1 MSSLDSYPMS
11 LFLLYIIIMITLI
24 LFVLANVI
32 AIAMHQFKDDQKAV
46 LMLAWAFCFILLFVS
61 VEYFTGVM
69 L

>member
-1 MSSLDSYPMS
+1 
-11 LFLLYIIIMITLI
+11 MITLI